1 MINAMLFRLA
11 PSWQTTVFEQR
22 CAGGPRDAKTAH
34 WARDGLGL
42 TEPHAESQMTWR
54 ARSAAEPWP
63 AYSQNANRVNMQSD
77 ALPARLTVAARRL

>member
-1 MINAMLFRLA
+1 MAYGA
-11 PSWQTTVFEQR
+11 PGRVY
-22 CAGGPRDAKTAH
+22 GPAKTAH
-34 WARDGLGL
+34 WSRDGLGL
-42 TEPHAESQMTWR
+42 TEPHAEAQMTWR